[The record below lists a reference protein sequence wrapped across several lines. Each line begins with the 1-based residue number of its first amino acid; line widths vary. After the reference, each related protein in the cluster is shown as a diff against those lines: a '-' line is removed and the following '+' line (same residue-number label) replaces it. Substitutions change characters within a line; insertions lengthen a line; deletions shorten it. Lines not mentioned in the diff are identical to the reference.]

1 MQGPP
6 PLEAVDAGG
15 KLVGP
20 VVFTEDFLNAL
31 GLGDEFQ
38 LTFVLVKTSPVGEP
52 VLLGLNLGGDPTGIV
67 SYESGDCTGTP
78 LVGGGG
84 SIPVVQTV
92 ADTVFFPM
100 TPTTAGMINSIERTN
115 RSYGCTSITP
125 HGGCC
130 RTQISGIGNPYAAG
144 TVPFANLGIVRP
156 LHAVSTIP

>member
-1 MQGPP
+1 
-6 PLEAVDAGG
+6 
-15 KLVGP
+15 
-20 VVFTEDFLNAL
+20 
-31 GLGDEFQ
+31 
-38 LTFVLVKTSPVGEP
+38 
-52 VLLGLNLGGDPTGIV
+52 
-67 SYESGDCTGTP
+67 
-78 LVGGGG
+78 
-84 SIPVVQTV
+84 VQTV